1 MRTVDCL
8 PPLTV
13 HPSPACCSLQ
23 SSMRIGAEAHGNT
36 VPIRVTAQAS
46 ATAEA
51 TAILGSGLCGALG
64 SGSAAANANSAA
76 YAG

>member
-1 MRTVDCL
+1 
-8 PPLTV
+8 
-13 HPSPACCSLQ
+13 
-23 SSMRIGAEAHGNT
+23 MRIGAEAHGNT